1 MYMCVHIL
9 TAHIICHI
17 MLGRS
22 STADPLMATST
33 ISNPCSCIWRPCL
46 ISRIPDTTWF
56 RIAFIVGSSSICTSS
71 WASSSFS
78 PPPSVL
84 SLSLRTTHPASRP
97 ASCQDRV
104 GCGSLCTRRKT
115 HLVVILTFATHYQ
128 CTQYIIYRFIFDI
141 YDTLPLS
148 FKNWYMYCTVLHV
161 HGHWKYLTFTYPK
174 NRSLEHH
181 VDHGVQ
187 HHTPHCFRHW
197 QPPPQ
202 ISISAPLS
210 PLPILLALWLR

>member
-9 TAHIICHI
+9 TARIICHI

-22 STADPLMATST
+22 STADPLTATST
-33 ISNPCSCIWRPCL
+33 ISNPCSCIQRPCL
-46 ISRIPDTTWF
+46 ISHIPDTTWF

-84 SLSLRTTHPASRP
+84 SSSLRTMHPASRP

-104 GCGSLCTRRKT
+104 GCRSLCTRQKA
-115 HLVVILTFATHYQ
+115 HLVVLLTFATHYQ
-128 CTQYIIYRFIFDI
+128 CTHYIIYRLIFDI
-141 YDTLPLS
+141 YDTLSLS
-148 FKNWYMYCTVLHV
+148 FKNWYCLICTWTLKISQYIVI
-161 HGHWKYLTFTYPK
+161 TYPK
-174 NRSLEHH
+174 NWSLQHR

-187 HHTPHCFRHW
+187 HHTSNCFSHR
-197 QPPPQ
+197 
-202 ISISAPLS
+202 
-210 PLPILLALWLR
+210 